1 MSRVLIQLAG
11 FLPLLAAIAASP
23 PLTAQTVE
31 RVPLTGAVVAA
42 ALTGAGLHVEGSQI
56 ELPGAL
62 ATTNTDP
69 QLRVTGAELLPDG
82 HLRVRL
88 ACRQA
93 GECQPFMATL
103 RSSSAPEAMAGL
115 LALRQGLQPPSA
127 AHSSGYT
134 DRLIAGQHATLHL
147 ESTHMLITV
156 PVVAIDSGA
165 PGTEVRVS
173 SLDRKQLYRA
183 VVTDASTVR
192 GALP

>member
-11 FLPLLAAIAASP
+11 FLPLLAAMAASP
-23 PLTAQTVE
+23 PLTAQMVE
-31 RVPLTGAVVAA
+31 RVPLTGATVAA
-42 ALTGAGLHVEGSQI
+42 ALTGAGLPVEGRQI

-103 RSSSAPEAMAGL
+103 RSSGPEAMAGL
-115 LALRQGLQPPSA
+115 LALRRSLQPPSA
-127 AHSSGYT
+127 AHSNGNT

-183 VVTDASTVR
+183 VVADAGTVR

>member
-11 FLPLLAAIAASP
+11 FLPLLAAMAASP
-23 PLTAQTVE
+23 PLTAQMVE
-31 RVPLTGAVVAA
+31 RVPLTGATVAA

-82 HLRVRL
+82 RLRVRL

-103 RSSSAPEAMAGL
+103 RSSGPEAMAGL
-115 LALRQGLQPPSA
+115 LSLRRSLQPPSA
-127 AHSSGYT
+127 AHSNGNT

-173 SLDRKQLYRA
+173 SLDHKQLYRA
-183 VVTDASTVR
+183 VVADAGTVR

>member
-1 MSRVLIQLAG
+1 MPRVLIQLAG
-11 FLPLLAAIAASP
+11 FLPLLAAMAASP

-31 RVPLTGAVVAA
+31 RVPLTGATVAA
-42 ALTGAGLHVEGSQI
+42 ALTGAGLPVEGSQI

-103 RSSSAPEAMAGL
+103 RSSGPEAMAGL
-115 LALRQGLQPPSA
+115 LALRRSLQPPSA
-127 AHSSGYT
+127 AHSNGNT

-183 VVTDASTVR
+183 VVADASTVR

>member
-1 MSRVLIQLAG
+1 MPRILIQLAG
-11 FLPLLAAIAASP
+11 FFPLFAAVTASL

-56 ELPGAL
+56 ELPGSL

-82 HLRVRL
+82 RLRVRL

-103 RSSSAPEAMAGL
+103 RSSSTPEAMAGL
-115 LALRQGLQPPSA
+115 LALRRSFQSTFAEHPNGN
-127 AHSSGYT
+127 T
-134 DRLIAGQHATLHL
+134 DRLLAGQHATLHL
-147 ESTHMLITV
+147 ESTHMYITV

-165 PGTEVRVS
+165 PGAEVRVS

-183 VVTDASTVR
+183 VVADPSTVR

>member
-11 FLPLLAAIAASP
+11 FLPLLAAMAASP
-23 PLTAQTVE
+23 PLTAQMVE
-31 RVPLTGAVVAA
+31 RVPLTGATVAA
-42 ALTGAGLHVEGSQI
+42 ALTGAGLPVEGSQI

-103 RSSSAPEAMAGL
+103 RSSGPEAMAGL
-115 LALRQGLQPPSA
+115 LALRRSLQPPSA
-127 AHSSGYT
+127 AHSNGNT

-183 VVTDASTVR
+183 VVADAGTVR

>member
-11 FLPLLAAIAASP
+11 FLPLLAAMAASP
-23 PLTAQTVE
+23 PLTAQMVE
-31 RVPLTGAVVAA
+31 RVPLTGATVAA
-42 ALTGAGLHVEGSQI
+42 ALTGAGLPVEDSQI

-103 RSSSAPEAMAGL
+103 RSSGPEAMAGL
-115 LALRQGLQPPSA
+115 LALRRSLQPPSA
-127 AHSSGYT
+127 AHSNGNT

-183 VVTDASTVR
+183 VVADAGTVR

>member
-11 FLPLLAAIAASP
+11 FLPLLAAMAASP
-23 PLTAQTVE
+23 PLTAQMVE
-31 RVPLTGAVVAA
+31 RVPLTGATVAA

-82 HLRVRL
+82 RLRVRL

-103 RSSSAPEAMAGL
+103 RSSGPEAMAGL
-115 LALRQGLQPPSA
+115 LALRRSLQPPSA
-127 AHSSGYT
+127 ARSNGNT

-183 VVTDASTVR
+183 VVADAGTVR

>member
-1 MSRVLIQLAG
+1 MLRVLVQIVGL
-11 FLPLLAAIAASP
+11 LPLLAAMAAGL

-31 RVPLTGAVVAA
+31 RVPLTGAIVAA

-56 ELPGAL
+56 ELPGSL

-69 QLRVTGAELLPDG
+69 QLRITGAELLPDG
-82 HLRVRL
+82 CLRVRL

-93 GECQPFMATL
+93 VDCQPFMATL
-103 RSSSAPEAMAGL
+103 RSSSAAEAMASL
-115 LALRQGLQPPSA
+115 LALRQGFQPTPA
-127 AHSSGYT
+127 AHANGNT
-134 DRLIAGQHATLHL
+134 GRLLAGQHATLHL

-165 PGTEVRVS
+165 PGMEVRVS

-183 VVTDASTVR
+183 VVADASTVR